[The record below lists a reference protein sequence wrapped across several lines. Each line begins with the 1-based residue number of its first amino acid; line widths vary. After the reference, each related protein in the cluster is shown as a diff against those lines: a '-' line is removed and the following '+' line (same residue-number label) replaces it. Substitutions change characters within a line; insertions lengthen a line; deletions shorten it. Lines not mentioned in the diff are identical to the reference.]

1 MMTNRRID
9 TEKARPRHLM
19 GQAGFTLLEGM
30 IAAGLLAVGL
40 LALAGMQGMSLGR
53 NVDAHDMA
61 RVTNINADLME
72 RIKFNR
78 GRALAYHNINTNNAV
93 TQPPSTEPMARGDYA
108 QWKTLLDSSGLT
120 SAVGSVTVVRLDPD
134 PALNPVTLNQ
144 FAVMVR
150 ISWTPSAKGGE
161 ATSTRTK
168 TVTFA
173 SVLAPE

>member
-1 MMTNRRID
+1 MKKNRRHG
-9 TEKARPRHLM
+9 KLRQRRPI

-30 IAAGLLAVGL
+30 IAAALLAVGL
-40 LALAGMQGMSLGR
+40 LGLAGMQGISLGR

-78 GRALAYHNINTNNAV
+78 GRALAYHNINTSNAA
-93 TQPPSTEPMARGDYA
+93 TQPLGTQPMARGDYA
-108 QWKTLLDSSGLT
+108 QWKTLLDNSGL
-120 SAVGSVTVVRLDPD
+120 ANAQGLVTVTRIDPD
-134 PALNPVTLNQ
+134 PTLNITSLNR
-144 FAVMVR
+144 FAVSVQ
-150 ISWTPSAKGGE
+150 ILWTPSSKGGE
-161 ATSTRTK
+161 VRSTRTK